1 MVWAADSLV
10 AEEFVPANTALTEC
24 EPGLRYR
31 FRLAV
36 PLADNCAVPSTDGP
50 SQYLAVASQN
60 STNPAVTTLPLL
72 LTCAVKV
79 SGVPNPLAGLVMLVD
94 DTVKVVAVAA
104 ACANDMGPRATAET
118 KIPSNHAKVLTAA
131 PDARRSVMYF
141 FV

>member
-36 PLADNCAVPSTDGP
+36 PLADNCAVPSTKGP
-50 SQYLAVASQN
+50 WQYLAVASQN
-60 STNPAVTTLPLL
+60 STTPAVTALPLL
-72 LTCAVKV
+72 VTCAVKV
-79 SGVPNPLAGLVMLVD
+79 SGVPNPLAGLVMFVD

-104 ACANDMGPRATAET
+104 VCANDMGPRATART
-118 KIPSNHAKVLTAA
+118 KTPSNHAKIFTAA
-131 PDARRSVMYF
+131 PEARCSM
-141 FV
+141 